1 MSKAPK
7 SPETQVPKTKKQA
20 KDSRW
25 INALRSDDPQSLILT
40 LFEENQRLKRE
51 LEQIK
56 KINYAIKKDMEDL
69 NTRLIRER
77 YQNIYGEDD
86 NTQEMELDN

>member
-56 KINYAIKKDMEDL
+56 KVNYAIKKDMEDL

-77 YQNIYGEDD
+77 YQNIYGEDE

>member
-7 SPETQVPKTKKQA
+7 SPETQVPKTKKQVKDA
-20 KDSRW
+20 KW
-25 INALRSDDPQSLILT
+25 INALRCDDPQSLILT

-56 KINYAIKKDMEDL
+56 RVNYAIKKDMEDL

-77 YQNIYGEDD
+77 YQNIYGEDE

>member
-7 SPETQVPKTKKQA
+7 SPETQVPKTKRQA

-25 INALRSDDPQSLILT
+25 INALKSDDPQSLILT

-56 KINYAIKKDMEDL
+56 KVNYAIKKDMEDL

-77 YQNIYGEDD
+77 YQNIYGEDE

>member
-7 SPETQVPKTKKQA
+7 TPEAQVPKTKKQA

-25 INALRSDDPQSLILT
+25 INALKSDDPQSLILT

-77 YQNIYGEDD
+77 YQNIYGEDE

>member
-25 INALRSDDPQSLILT
+25 INALKSDDPQSLILT

-51 LEQIK
+51 LDQIK
-56 KINYAIKKDMEDL
+56 KVNYAIKKDMEDL

-77 YQNIYGEDD
+77 YQNIYGEDE
-86 NTQEMELDN
+86 NTQEMELEN

>member
-56 KINYAIKKDMEDL
+56 RVNYAIKKDMEDL

-77 YQNIYGEDD
+77 YQNIYGEDE

>member
-7 SPETQVPKTKKQA
+7 TPETQVPKTKKQA

-56 KINYAIKKDMEDL
+56 RVNYAIKKDMEDL

-77 YQNIYGEDD
+77 YQNIYGEDE

>member
-25 INALRSDDPQSLILT
+25 INALKSDDPQSLILT

-56 KINYAIKKDMEDL
+56 RVNYAIKKDMEDL

-77 YQNIYGEDD
+77 YQNIYGEDE

>member
-20 KDSRW
+20 KDSKW
-25 INALRSDDPQSLILT
+25 INALKSDDPQSLILT

-56 KINYAIKKDMEDL
+56 RVNYAIKKDMEDL
-69 NTRLIRER
+69 NTRLIKER
-77 YQNIYGEDD
+77 YQNIYGEDE

>member
-25 INALRSDDPQSLILT
+25 INALKSDDPQSLILT

-56 KINYAIKKDMEDL
+56 RVNYAIKKDMEDL
-69 NTRLIRER
+69 NTRLIKER

>member
-25 INALRSDDPQSLILT
+25 INALKSDDPQSLILT

-56 KINYAIKKDMEDL
+56 RVNYAIKKDMEDL
-69 NTRLIRER
+69 NTRLIKER
-77 YQNIYGEDD
+77 YQNLYGEDE

>member
-7 SPETQVPKTKKQA
+7 TPETQVPKTKKQA

-56 KINYAIKKDMEDL
+56 RVNYAIKKDMEDL
-69 NTRLIRER
+69 NTRLIKER
-77 YQNIYGEDD
+77 YQNIYGEDE
-86 NTQEMELDN
+86 NTQEMELEN

>member
-20 KDSRW
+20 KDSKW
-25 INALRSDDPQSLILT
+25 INALKSDDPQSLILT

-56 KINYAIKKDMEDL
+56 KVNYAIKKDMEDL

-77 YQNIYGEDD
+77 YQNIYGEDE

>member
-7 SPETQVPKTKKQA
+7 SPESQVPKTKKQA

-25 INALRSDDPQSLILT
+25 INALKSDDPQSLILT

-56 KINYAIKKDMEDL
+56 KVNYAIKKDMENL

-77 YQNIYGEDD
+77 YQNIYGEDE

>member
-7 SPETQVPKTKKQA
+7 APETQVPKTKKQA

-25 INALRSDDPQSLILT
+25 INALKSDDPQSLILT

-77 YQNIYGEDD
+77 YQNIYGEDE

>member
-7 SPETQVPKTKKQA
+7 TPETPVPKTKKQA

-25 INALRSDDPQSLILT
+25 INALKSDDPQSLILT

-77 YQNIYGEDD
+77 YQNIYGEDE

>member
-7 SPETQVPKTKKQA
+7 APETQVPKTKKQA

-25 INALRSDDPQSLILT
+25 INALKNDDPQSLILT

-69 NTRLIRER
+69 NTRLIKER
-77 YQNIYGEDD
+77 YQNIYGEDE

>member
-25 INALRSDDPQSLILT
+25 INALKSDDPQSLILT

-51 LEQIK
+51 LDQIK
-56 KINYAIKKDMEDL
+56 KVNYAIKKDMEDL

-77 YQNIYGEDD
+77 YQNIYGEDES
-86 NTQEMELDN
+86 TQEMELDN